1 MEFMSSTELDPRSI
15 SDRGTEPITPAI
27 TERLIELSSWMMVL
41 GTIRFVCAI
50 ADFATALLERWRF
63 EPWSSRMWGQFIQE
77 NDPVVIMTAAWPLI
91 LGIALRRTGW
101 PELLRAAAVT
111 FLILSIGGVLEL
123 TIELSQTHADSVTFG
138 AFHLPRRA
146 FSHPNP
152 SDLLLGVLGT
162 TQLLLEIGT
171 AVRALALSFHTRRIS
186 AAVADQTDRARP
198 ARFGRL
204 AVYASLG
211 FLVLMIRLPIWSAYV
226 EALNKY
232 AFVRDFIIKNDMD
245 RVTSRR
251 RILKDAGG
259 FTTAPQID
267 PFVGARDNYLRLIAY
282 YDALP
287 PEDKKHSVNQIE
299 FSNILNNLAW
309 LLATYPDVTRH
320 DPEAAVGYARRAVEL
335 ARDNGN
341 DWNTLG
347 VACYRAGKWQDAK
360 TALERS
366 MKLRNGGDSFD
377 WFFLALVYHQLGQP
391 QEARQWCEK
400 AVRWFQQKRPF
411 DLELPRFQAEAAREL
426 GLPEFAPSN
435 SFQNGKTAQP
445 PVAPLS
451 PLPGGRRLRMRAAD
465 FGNPSR

>member
-1 MEFMSSTELDPRSI
+1 MDFISSTELDRRSI
-15 SDRGTEPITPAI
+15 IDQGTEPTAPAI

-50 ADFATALLERWRF
+50 ADFATALLERARF
-63 EPWSSRMWGQFIQE
+63 EPWSSRMWGQFIQD
-77 NDPVVIMTAAWPLI
+77 NDPVVMVTAAWPLI

-111 FLILSIGGVLEL
+111 FLILSIGGVLGLTMEL
-123 TIELSQTHADSVTFG
+123 NQTHGDSVTFG

-171 AVRALALSFHTRRIS
+171 AVRALALSFRTRRS
-186 AAVADQTDRARP
+186 FAADPDQTDRARP

-211 FLVLMIRLPIWSAYV
+211 FLVLMIRLPVWSAYV
-226 EALNKY
+226 EVLNKY
-232 AFVRDFIIKNDMD
+232 AFIREYIIKNDMD
-245 RVTSRR
+245 RVLSRR
-251 RILKDAGG
+251 RILRDAGD
-259 FTTAPQID
+259 FTTSPRVD
-267 PFVGARDNYLRLIAY
+267 PFEAARDNYLRTIAY
-282 YDALP
+282 YEALP
-287 PEDKKHSVNQIE
+287 PEDKRHSVSQFE
-299 FSNILNNLAW
+299 YSNSLNNLAW
-309 LLATYPDVTRH
+309 LLATYPDSKRH

-335 ARDNGN
+335 ANDNGN

-347 VACYRAGKWQDAK
+347 VAYYRAGKWQDAK

-366 MKLRNGGDSFD
+366 MNLRNGGDSFD
-377 WFFLALVYHQLGQP
+377 WFFVALVYHQLGQP
-391 QEARQWCEK
+391 EEARQWCEK
-400 AVRWFQQKRPF
+400 AVRWFQQQKPY
-411 DLELPRFQAEAAREL
+411 DPELPRFQAEAAREL

-435 SFQNGKTAQP
+435 RFQSGKMAQP
-445 PVAPLS
+445 LVAPFA
-451 PLPGGRRLRMRAAD
+451 PLPGGRRLRMRPAD
-465 FGNPSR
+465 LGNPAR